1 MISSNRCINCGESE
15 SAYIVGGKY
24 YCAACMEKFREGIA
38 DATPSRILIINPLC
52 GEEQAGGYQVGHAL
66 VQEGDE
72 WFLVIDSI
80 VAANCPDTKKTFKY
94 KLPVLFFDGLT
105 KEDFPTA
112 LRDVVIKAGGSFD
125 FDTVKICVKNDRYD
139 TDLISSLF
147 TPASSPTEALKT
159 ILNVVLDK
167 EKQDS
172 STQEDYIDDV
182 SFIKEL
188 KHSQAGAF
196 EQFDILLDARI
207 YGWQTILNWAD
218 YLLKTDIDHL
228 SSMTF
233 VGIPGGE
240 ELELIEKYK
249 ESGQDILHFD
259 FLNHE
264 GSAFSIAGS
273 SRVLNDKVKTVWFNQ
288 TKTLRFFCLTKDETT
303 VRKYLETICR
313 KNFGTPDD
321 MKLARPHEGSGKPDG
336 NSPVSLDGQIIK
348 IDSAKFFGWQKNN
361 PNAIQ
366 YEFTG
371 AVHLTERE
379 PVLTLME
386 DGAETLHYCL
396 QNEEGED
403 FTGKY
408 FLISVRLGI
417 MRGLGIPYT
426 QIDGLISDTPEDR
439 KYQVGDIG
447 YRMEAHFLICGGEAA
462 EKANEESRGKDL
474 VEKGL
479 KYPGYTTPS
488 GIRLIGICP
497 DCGKSFAF
505 HGYSF
510 YMADSEPAY
519 SDDGLDVCEIREH
532 EIDKEN
538 WKQEINGKT
547 YRYYNS
553 FCCPHC
559 GTPYIDYK
567 SHLEI
572 KKFGVSGC
580 CHIGRKVVPALPTPE
595 KEKAQEQKAETENI
609 YAKQPNADS
618 VSKESGEK
626 TTDKAL
632 KKIVAS
638 DDPGNKKNRR
648 TLKKEKKLKEKEED
662 KKKGNDKSLL
672 VKIYRKFDIKF
683 LTAGI
688 ILVIGGWLLNAVN
701 LDTDTGGSFKL
712 AIVSYLCVVLGVFL
726 SVLLI
731 IAEEKAIGDLKP
743 YFIFSVISIG
753 LAVISIH
760 TFFTLTG
767 IYDLTS
773 RQILSIL
780 AIAGA
785 CGIAGLVFHILSSS
799 KKKSTSPFKVIKDDA
814 DTVKSIFFDIPY
826 SSDYR
831 YNKRIIRLARTRM
844 IQRYPEKSMEKFKDS
859 ITYDLDLFYS
869 WPAIWIFTFVC
880 PLFFA
885 SVPALIH
892 RMHTN
897 ADKDKKKTLKRLIP
911 YTVFCFLVSFFY
923 AIGFIS
929 STEFTVG
936 SAVFLVLLS
945 PVIQLFT
952 SLYFLIF
959 YPKRKEKSITKDE
972 LCKNLILTDKI
983 TDINIIAK
991 KAGITYS
998 RALRIIDGLIYD
1010 NEIPDAFID
1019 YSGEEVIVRGIT
1031 DKVALKCYNCGST
1044 SVFRMNE
1051 TQKCK
1056 WCGADY
1062 E

>member
-1 MISSNRCINCGESE
+1 MIKSNECCVCGKLDTFQNV
-15 SAYIVGGKY
+15 YVVGGKN
-24 YCAACMEKFREGIA
+24 YCASCMEKFREGIA

-66 VQEGDE
+66 VQEGDD
-72 WFLVIDSI
+72 WFLVIDSM
-80 VAANCPDTKKTFKY
+80 AAENIPDPKKTFKY
-94 KLPVLFFDGLT
+94 KLPVSFFDGLT

-139 TDLISSLF
+139 INLISSLF
-147 TPASSPTEALKT
+147 TPESEPREAL
-159 ILNVVLDK
+159 INVLNAVLNK
-167 EKQDS
+167 EKQNNNA
-172 STQEDYIDDV
+172 QEDYIDDL
-182 SFIKEL
+182 SFIKEM
-188 KHSQAGAF
+188 KHSKAGAF
-196 EQFDILLDARI
+196 EQYDILIDARI
-207 YGWQTILNWAD
+207 YGWETILIWAD

-264 GSAFSIAGS
+264 GSAFSVAGS
-273 SRVLNDKVKTVWFNQ
+273 SRVLNDMVKIVWFNQ

-313 KNFGTPDD
+313 KNFGTPDE

-396 QNEEGED
+396 QTEEGED

-462 EKANEESRGKDL
+462 EKADEESRGKDL

-497 DCGKSFAF
+497 DCSKSFAF

-567 SHLEI
+567 SHPEI

-580 CHIGRKVVPALPTPE
+580 CHIGRKVVTANPE
-595 KEKAQEQKAETENI
+595 KTEEISQEQKNGT
-609 YAKQPNADS
+609 
-618 VSKESGEK
+618 VKESVQAVDHVTDDNTDKSKDKLLNRIDLFDDFSKDKKQRRALKRGEK
-626 TTDKAL
+626 LKA
-632 KKIVAS
+632 
-638 DDPGNKKNRR
+638 
-648 TLKKEKKLKEKEED
+648 KEKKKD
-662 KKKGNDKSLL
+662 KDPLL
-672 VKIYRKFDIKF
+672 VRLFDKFGTKAMA
-683 LTAGI
+683 AGFI
-688 ILVIGGWLLNAVN
+688 MIFGGILLNACN
-701 LDTDTGGSFKL
+701 LDTKTGGYFGL
-712 AIVSYLCVVLGVFL
+712 AAFSYACFILGVLLWFVLLVAEEMSAGKISAYFML
-726 SVLLI
+726 SVLSF
-731 IAEEKAIGDLKP
+731 A
-743 YFIFSVISIG
+743 F
-753 LAVISIH
+753 AVISIH

-799 KKKSTSPFKVIKDDA
+799 KKKSTSPFNVIKDDA

-831 YNKRIIRLARTRM
+831 YNKRIIRLTRTRM

-911 YTVFCFLVSFFY
+911 YTVFCFLVSLFY
-923 AIGFIS
+923 AIGFIP

-983 TDINIIAK
+983 TDINIIAE

-1010 NEIPDAFID
+1010 NIIPDAFID
-1019 YSGEEVIVRGIT
+1019 YSGEEVIVKGIT